1 MAFCSFHENL
11 GNSICTSFYLDTQ
24 KHSPEVF
31 CKKSVLKNFAN
42 FTEKHQYWSKKRL
55 QHRCFPVKF
64 SKSLRIPTM
73 KKICERLL
81 LGTPRRFL
89 RASGKK
95 LIAKRRP
102 QNKSLIKVRLI

>member
-42 FTEKHQYWSKKRL
+42 FTEKHQYWSL
-55 QHRCFPVKF
+55 F
-64 SKSLRIPTM
+64 
-73 KKICERLL
+73 
-81 LGTPRRFL
+81 
-89 RASGKK
+89 
-95 LIAKRRP
+95 
-102 QNKSLIKVRLI
+102 LIKLQGCRSATLIKRDSNTDVFL

>member
-42 FTEKHQYWSKKRL
+42 FTEKHLCWSLFLTKL
-55 QHRCFPVKF
+55 QVF
-64 SKSLRIPTM
+64 
-73 KKICERLL
+73 
-81 LGTPRRFL
+81 
-89 RASGKK
+89 
-95 LIAKRRP
+95 RP
-102 QNKSLIKVRLI
+102 AT